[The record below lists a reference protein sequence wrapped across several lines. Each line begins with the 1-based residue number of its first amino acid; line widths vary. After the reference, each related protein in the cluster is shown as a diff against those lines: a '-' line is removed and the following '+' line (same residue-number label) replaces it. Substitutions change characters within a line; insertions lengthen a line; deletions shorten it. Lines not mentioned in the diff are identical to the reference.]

1 MSFPQLSSYINPLRL
16 MVVTVLL
23 LTFGYF
29 PRGTSF
35 FYFLPS
41 LVILSF
47 IALNKYTIS
56 NKFLI
61 IVFLISAIMPIP
73 LMSLNIDIARDITFL
88 LYFFSAIIL
97 GQSLARYMPLEYLI
111 YGLFLA
117 GAFITIEVIV
127 DLIIGFQGDFS
138 LLAIRHIT
146 PGAGDFGLVFML
158 IAFYGRKNLGL
169 MFVFLISFFLMLL
182 TQSRTMLLSFLIWN
196 YFLIIIKSK
205 KFFKWFLRFS
215 AIVLVFLMVVLGA
228 SADAESYSF
237 IGKILRSFQEIIPN
251 ENQNLHSNWRA
262 VESGIALNSFISGSY
277 FEIFFGKGLGYSLPL
292 GFEMT
297 LLDEMDSI
305 PILHNGYLY
314 ILLKYGIFGLFIWY
328 KILSSL
334 VIINGNPAL
343 VSISK
348 TCFFIILFTQ
358 LVSGGVLQ
366 YQGLVFLI
374 ILAACSTL
382 NSKNA
387 TFNS

>member
-1 MSFPQLSSYINPLRL
+1 MSFPQLSPYINPLRL

-47 IALNKYTIS
+47 IALNKYAIS